1 MRNKDVIK
9 NSLGQS
15 HEIIEKVVKPGDV
28 VIDATAGNGYDTVF
42 LAKLVGETGR
52 VYSFDIQEQAMLN
65 TRKKLEDLGLAGRVV
80 QIKDGHQNMDLYVKE
95 KVKAVMFNLG
105 YLPGGDHSIGTKAD
119 TTIVAIKKALQLI
132 QVNGIVTVVVYYG
145 GDSGFDEKE
154 AVMEFIKG
162 IEFRQF
168 NVMKTE
174 FVNQPNCPPIL
185 VCMEKLFE

>member
-52 VYSFDIQEQAMLN
+52 VYSFDIQEQAILN

-119 TTIVAIKKALQLI
+119 TTIAAIKKALQLI

>member
-1 MRNKDVIK
+1 VRNKDVIK

-52 VYSFDIQEQAMLN
+52 VYSFDIQEQAILN

-119 TTIVAIKKALQLI
+119 TTIAAIKKALQLI